1 MSEFQYYEFRAIDK
15 PLSAEARKEISSWSS
30 RTTAS
35 STSATFTY
43 SYSDFPKDELT
54 VVEQYF
60 DAMFYT
66 ANWGT
71 KRLIFKFPLDLVDV
85 RQMGQYSVEGLEVLK
100 KPNAILLDITINDE
114 DGGGWIEG
122 EEHLSSLITLREDI
136 MAGDY
141 RCLYLIWLKVS
152 VEDVMNEWSDIVD
165 PDSEEPAVPAGLQSL
180 SGVLA
185 EFAQTFDITE
195 DMIAVAAEKSPR
207 LSSDKD
213 EDYAQEIA
221 KLSDDEKTDFLKRLL
236 KNEPLLSNALKNRL
250 ISMTDRKTID
260 KQQERRTVEALAQA
274 VQTLE
279 NRKKKAHKEAQ
290 ERAQQEKIDSLA
302 QKESQLWQEVDTLIG
317 EKNAKAYR
325 EAISVLQDLKSLA
338 IAKDRYL
345 AFSQRIETIKQNN
358 SRLSSFKRSL
368 DLANL
373 VETKQ

>member
-30 RTTAS
+30 RTTSS
-35 STSATFTY
+35 STGATFTY

-71 KRLIFKFPLDLVDV
+71 KRLIFKFPPDLVDV

-114 DGGGWIEG
+114 DGGGWIEE
-122 EEHLSSLITLREDI
+122 EEHLSLLITLREDI

-165 PDSEEPAVPAGLQSL
+165 PDSEEPAVPVGLQSL

-185 EFAQTFDITE
+185 EFAQIFDITE
-195 DMIAVAAEKSPR
+195 DMIAVAAERSSH
-207 LSSDKD
+207 SSDKD
-213 EDYAQEIA
+213 EDYTQEIA
-221 KLSDDEKTDFLKRLL
+221 KLSDDEKADFLKRFL
-236 KNEPLLSNALKNRL
+236 KNEPLLSNTLKNRL
-250 ISMTDRKTID
+250 ISMAGRKTRD
-260 KQQERRTVEALAQA
+260 AQQKRRTVEELARS

-279 NRKKKAHKEAQ
+279 NRRRKMHREAQ
-290 ERAQQEKIDSLA
+290 ERAQQEKIDALA
-302 QKESQLWQEVDTLIG
+302 RKESQLWQEVDNLIG
-317 EKNAKAYR
+317 EKNTRSYK
-325 EAISVLQDLKSLA
+325 EAIRILQDLKSLA
-338 IAKDRYL
+338 IAQGRYP
-345 AFSQRIETIKQNN
+345 AFCQRIETIKQNN

-368 DLANL
+368 DLAKL
-373 VETKQ
+373 VEI